1 MLYLKDIVLEEQHF
15 DILRLLGVP
24 FMCMQYCLKL
34 SKSYVTTHANAVVL
48 HKLLEVTFM
57 VLKEVLFLPHKVFE
71 KLKRC

>member
-1 MLYLKDIVLEEQHF
+1 MLYFENIVLKEQYF

-24 FMCMQYCLKL
+24 FVCLQNCLKL

-57 VLKEVLFLPHKVFE
+57 VLKEVLFLPHEVFE